1 MAASRAFLLFLAFL
15 LLLCGSG
22 CASIPKGAA
31 AVDSVDVEGNDA
43 ISESD
48 IEEKIAT
55 TESPKFLQ
63 LFRGVVY
70 DYELFDK
77 AVLQRDLERVERLYR
92 ARGYY
97 EAKARAGRVRYKS
110 DTHVEVTIEVEEGPV
125 VLVGTVKVEGL
136 EELDPRER
144 KAIESE
150 AGALVKGE
158 PFVEETFDKTREA
171 MVRALTNRGFAFAK
185 VQQKADVDLPN
196 RRAHVTYAVTR
207 GPKAKFG
214 TVKIEGLRELPEDI
228 VRRTVDIAPGDPYS
242 TDRIDRAREAVLALG
257 TFGSVDIVPQL
268 EPPPPNAVVPLVV
281 KVHEQRL
288 KSVVLGGGIELDSIR
303 AQFHLHAGWEHKN
316 LFGGFRKF
324 NVDFKPGLDLYP
336 TRIPDFQA
344 PTAVLP
350 ALAMFSA
357 ITRMRSL
364 WTFMP
369 LAAVAI
375 DRVMSMTVALPRG

>member
-110 DTHVEVTIEVEEGPV
+110 DTHVEVTIETLSG
-125 VLVGTVKVEGL
+125 K
-136 EELDPRER
+136 
-144 KAIESE
+144 
-150 AGALVKGE
+150 GA
-158 PFVEETFDKTREA
+158 
-171 MVRALTNRGFAFAK
+171 
-185 VQQKADVDLPN
+185 
-196 RRAHVTYAVTR
+196 
-207 GPKAKFG
+207 
-214 TVKIEGLRELPEDI
+214 KI
-228 VRRTVDIAPGDPYS
+228 
-242 TDRIDRAREAVLALG
+242 
-257 TFGSVDIVPQL
+257 SV
-268 EPPPPNAVVPLVV
+268 NTM
-281 KVHEQRL
+281 R
-288 KSVVLGGGIELDSIR
+288 LGGSSSR
-303 AQFHLHAGWEHKN
+303 YS
-316 LFGGFRKF
+316 
-324 NVDFKPGLDLYP
+324 P
-336 TRIPDFQA
+336 
-344 PTAVLP
+344 
-350 ALAMFSA
+350 
-357 ITRMRSL
+357 
-364 WTFMP
+364 
-369 LAAVAI
+369 
-375 DRVMSMTVALPRG
+375 